1 MKKWELMDTKPFKNN
16 ADQWDSV
23 FRPNKEL
30 SRRSHSSSLIHAHS
44 SVVPGRATI
53 LKSLLALDEDR
64 KRKPGMT
71 RKENVIDAGITYE
84 ARQ

>member
-1 MKKWELMDTKPFKNN
+1 MGQCVQTEQRT
-16 ADQWDSV
+16 QY
-23 FRPNKEL
+23 ET
-30 SRRSHSSSLIHAHS
+30 SHSTSLVHTHI

-71 RKENVIDAGITYE
+71 RRENVIDAGITYE